1 MTYLYG
7 ASGHAKVI
15 IEILEGTHKKIGGL
29 VDENSAITSLMVY
42 PVVEKVPGNF
52 NKETDSFIISVG
64 ANAIR
69 KKLVAGL
76 KLPFD
81 IAIHPSANV
90 SKSAKIGEGTVIMAG
105 VSINADAKIGKHT
118 ILNTNCSVD
127 HDCVIGDFV
136 HLSPNV
142 ALAGDV
148 TVEEGA
154 HIGIGACVIQG
165 IKIGKWATI
174 GAGTVVIKDIPAF
187 AVVVGNPGEIIKYHK
202 AP

>member
-15 IEILEGTHKKIGGL
+15 IEILELSHKKIGGL
-29 VDENSAITSLMVY
+29 VDKNSAISSLMDYNVF
-42 PVVEKVPGNF
+42 EKVPSNY
-52 NKETDSFIISVG
+52 NKETDSFIVSVG
-64 ANAIR
+64 GNAIR
-69 KKLVAGL
+69 KKLVTKL
-76 KLPFD
+76 KVLFD
-81 IAIHPSANV
+81 TAIHPTSNV
-90 SKSAKIGEGTVIMAG
+90 SKSVKIGAGTIIMSG
-105 VSINADAKIGKHT
+105 VSINAEAKIGKHA

-136 HLSPNV
+136 HISPNV

-148 TVEEGA
+148 IVEEGV

-174 GAGTVVIKDIPAF
+174 GAGTVVIKNIPSF

-202 AP
+202 EL